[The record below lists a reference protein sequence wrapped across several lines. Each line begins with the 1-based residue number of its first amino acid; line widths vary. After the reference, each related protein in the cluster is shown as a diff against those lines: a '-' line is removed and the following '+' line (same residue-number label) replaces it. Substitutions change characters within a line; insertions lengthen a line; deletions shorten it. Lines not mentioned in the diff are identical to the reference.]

1 MNIDSINNTG
11 ETSAPTFSYEFF
23 PPRKAETQRRF
34 WRTVGCLET
43 VQPNFFSVTYG
54 ALGSDSEASI
64 EVVKDLLAESD
75 TPVAAHL
82 TCIGL
87 SESQI
92 DTHLERLE
100 TLGIRHIV
108 ALRGDI
114 VPGKLDTHPQ
124 GLKYAEDLV
133 KKISAYGSFDIS
145 VAAYPEVHPQ
155 AENPAA
161 DLDNLKRKFDAG
173 ASRALTQFFY
183 DTDNFLRFR
192 DQAVAAGIDQPI
204 IPGLLPVHNIDKVNA
219 FAGRCGAIVPTPLLS
234 LFEKLKNDPV
244 AHRKHSVIQC
254 AEMCQ
259 TLIAEGVSDFH
270 FYTLNQS
277 DLAYEVTRVLRNEID
292 APEIGR
298 RGLAA

>member
-1 MNIDSINNTG
+1 MEPDITTQPVNMQDI
-11 ETSAPTFSYEFF
+11 AFSYEFF
-23 PPRKAETQRRF
+23 PPRRPDMQRRF

-43 VQPNFFSVTYG
+43 VQPDFFSVTYG

-64 EVVKDLLAESD
+64 EIVKDLMAESD

-92 DTHLERLE
+92 ESHLDRLD
-100 TLGIRHIV
+100 TLGVRHIV

-114 VPGKLDTHPQ
+114 VPGKLDTHPD
-124 GLKYAEDLV
+124 GLTYAEDLV
-133 KKISAYGSFDIS
+133 RKISARGGFEVS
-145 VAAYPEVHPQ
+145 VAAYPEVHPE
-155 AENPAA
+155 AGNAAA
-161 DLDNLKRKFDAG
+161 DLDNLKRKMDAG

-192 DQAVAAGIDQPI
+192 DQAVAAGIEQPI
-204 IPGLLPVHNIDKVNA
+204 VPGLLPVHNIDKVIS
-219 FAGRCGAIVPTPLLS
+219 FAGRCGAVVPQPLVS
-234 LFEKLKNDPV
+234 LFEKLKSDPE
-244 AHRKHSVIQC
+244 AHHNHAVLQC

-259 TLIAEGVSDFH
+259 TLIAEGVESFH

-277 DLAYEVTRVLRNEID
+277 DLAYEVTRVLRGEVK
-292 APEIGR
+292 APDMS
-298 RGLAA
+298 RGMAA